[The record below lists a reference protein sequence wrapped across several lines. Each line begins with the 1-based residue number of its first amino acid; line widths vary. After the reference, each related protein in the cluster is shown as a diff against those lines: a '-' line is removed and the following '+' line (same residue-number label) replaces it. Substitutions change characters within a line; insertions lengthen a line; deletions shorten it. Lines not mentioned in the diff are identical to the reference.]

1 MIQVRFKPDL
11 GKMPRQ
17 PGCYLMS
24 DKTGKVIYVGKAVD
38 LRKRVAS
45 YWNKTNQPIKTSKL
59 LEKVAK
65 LNFMITDTETEAL
78 ILENQLI
85 KKHMPQ
91 FNILLRDDKSYQY
104 IRIDLNQPYP
114 VIEVVRNPRTI
125 KKEARVRYFGPY
137 TSGLAVKYTLQLINK
152 IFPLC
157 ANAAILNKNV
167 PTSCHS
173 ERNEVKSK
181 NLRAPTSR
189 SLDCAR
195 DDKRKG
201 GVKPCLNWH
210 LGKCLGVCV
219 GQSSSAEYHQ
229 VVHEVIDFLSGKAK
243 DWRKYLRER
252 MEAAAAGKRFED
264 ALKLREQIAALDI
277 IVSKQKVAQP
287 DELISQ
293 DIWGWLVTS
302 EQAVVTISKIRQGK
316 VIDYQTFVLRLP
328 MEIKLD
334 EFVGEA
340 LRSIYSA
347 TLDNWPK
354 EILLPHLP
362 KDRVA
367 LEKWLS
373 NLAGH
378 TVRIAVPQKGI
389 KKQLSLLV
397 QKNAVEQAS
406 AKVGANLQIKTAL
419 TRLQKL
425 LQIKRLKRIEA
436 YDISHLGGTA
446 TVGSMVV
453 FVDGKP
459 AKAQYRRF
467 RIKTVRGIDDYA
479 SLGEMIYRRLRP
491 RRLADKR
498 FAENLPDLILIDGGK
513 GQLNTIIRQTNQI
526 NLPNLPKIISLA
538 KREEEI
544 FASDQATGIKL
555 SLSSPE
561 LQLLQRIRDEAHRFA
576 ISYQAV
582 LHSRELR
589 GTTKIPGIGP
599 ATQKKLV
606 KVFGSLRAAR
616 QASLSELE
624 KIVGQKARLIKDNL
638 SDSARGL

>member
-1 MIQVRFKPDL
+1 
-11 GKMPRQ
+11 MPRQ
-17 PGCYLMS
+17 SGCYLMY
-24 DKTGKVIYVGKAVD
+24 DKSGKVIYVGKAVD
-38 LRKRVAS
+38 LRKRAAS
-45 YWNKTNQPIKTSKL
+45 YWNKTDQSIKTNKL

-65 LNFMITDTETEAL
+65 LDFMITDTETEAL
-78 ILENQLI
+78 ILESQLI

-104 IRIDLNQPYP
+104 IKIDLNQPYP
-114 VIEVVRNPRTI
+114 VIEVVRNTHAI
-125 KKEARVRYFGPY
+125 KKESRVRYFGPY

-157 ANAAILNKNV
+157 ANAAVLNKGNSS
-167 PTSCHS
+167 PTSPMHHAMHGTAS
-173 ERNEVKSK
+173 PSSGRRGV
-181 NLRAPTSR
+181 R
-189 SLDCAR
+189 
-195 DDKRKG
+195 
-201 GVKPCLNWH
+201 VKPCLNWH
-210 LGKCLGVCV
+210 LGKCLGVCA

-229 VVHEVIDFLSGKAK
+229 IIREVVDFLGGKAK
-243 DWRKYLRER
+243 DWRKYLRQR
-252 MEAAAAGKRFED
+252 MEAAAAARKFED
-264 ALKLREQIAALDI
+264 ALKLREQIAALDV

-293 DIWGWLVTS
+293 DIWGWLITA

-328 MEIKLD
+328 MEINLD

-354 EILLPHLP
+354 EVLLPHLP
-362 KDRVA
+362 KDATV
-367 LEKWLS
+367 LEEWLG

-378 TVRIAVPQKGI
+378 TVKIAVPQKGI

-419 TRLQKL
+419 TRIQKL

-491 RRLADKR
+491 QRLADKR

-513 GQLNTIIRQTNQI
+513 GQLNTVVKQVYQMNVPVIPIIG
-526 NLPNLPKIISLA
+526 LA
-538 KREEEI
+538 KQQEEI
-544 FASDQATGIKL
+544 FLPDQAEAIRL

-561 LQLLQRIRDEAHRFA
+561 LQLLQRVRDEAHRFA

-606 KVFGSLRAAR
+606 KAFGSLRAAR
-616 QASLSELE
+616 QASLTDLE
-624 KIVGQKARLIKDNL
+624 KIVGKKASLIKPMQ
-638 SDSARGL
+638 